1 MYHGASGAAALNTTI
16 SQVTSGLGNL
26 AISLAALVTPGGVV
40 KKILAAGLAAVGIE
54 AFKLSNEIANAGRDM
69 VDAQYRTYS
78 DMAKSGAVA
87 NEGLRGVAAGA
98 ESVGLNIEKMD
109 KYLGLIAG
117 NSGTLAMLGKSAYDG
132 RRQFEAIGNELK
144 DSRGMFKA
152 LGMDQDAMNEG
163 QMGYLRLL
171 SKTGQTQLLS
181 ADKLAGGVKNYL
193 LEQDA
198 LTKLTGMSRKQ
209 AEDAKARALTEEKFR
224 AEQDEM
230 LANGQA
236 DAAKNVQDFNA
247 VLESISP
254 QLAAGYRAGIGG
266 NLNSPE
272 AQKFFQATNGAMQ
285 SIVEL
290 SKTDPAKAAD
300 LLAQEVGKNNEMV
313 RQLAR
318 QGASNTTF
326 GDYASKADLI
336 AFAKSKGPG
345 GFEEALKQVKAAQ
358 QAQMGKTGVVGPDGK
373 ELAVD
378 PRLQRQVELLDM
390 QQQTNL
396 LLQQLI
402 NQNLDDLKVGGKTG
416 ADYAQMEAINYEK
429 FARARLLEYVKSA
442 NPELYNKFQTQNTGK
457 GALTEEV
464 AKGLIEA
471 ADKQIAAID
480 QNKIEIQL
488 ALNEKQKEKNLA
500 AKNVD
505 DSAGKSE
512 SSKIEAR
519 RELDA
524 RLAEFE
530 RLKAQLDRNIEAKDR
545 AVKDK
550 ALLEK
555 QLKDA
560 KPAAP
565 SDPKAVEAAADAA
578 AAKAVEVA
586 KAAEAAKAAADP
598 EARAR
603 ARMEK
608 ELADQKS
615 GNKDQSVRAEI
626 LKLKETIDAPFPE
639 LKVGGKTE
647 FKDLVQEQKDA
658 INHLLENMGGRPIMG
673 QTPGDERG
681 KESWEKQLKK
691 STAEQK
697 ALFDAINDQIL
708 IDRKKKLDELEK
720 KQNANKISEVA
731 PAVSK
736 EFRNLAKYGFG
747 DLARS
752 VDDLTEL
759 ADTKAV
765 NIAGALPPKTDI
777 TDVTAGLT
785 INADVAT
792 LNSKGMNMT
801 LDNSAEVAKMI
812 ALTMTPTEELNPSQ
826 KDQSLAQSS
835 FESTMGDLK
844 TQLAKQKD
852 TDEMLL
858 AAVQELVRVQKNG
871 VEVQQK
877 IYRAT
882 V

>member
-1 MYHGASGAAALNTTI
+1 
-16 SQVTSGLGNL
+16 
-26 AISLAALVTPGGVV
+26 
-40 KKILAAGLAAVGIE
+40 
-54 AFKLSNEIANAGRDM
+54 
-69 VDAQYRTYS
+69 
-78 DMAKSGAVA
+78 
-87 NEGLRGVAAGA
+87 
-98 ESVGLNIEKMD
+98 
-109 KYLGLIAG
+109 
-117 NSGTLAMLGKSAYDG
+117 
-132 RRQFEAIGNELK
+132 
-144 DSRGMFKA
+144 
-152 LGMDQDAMNEG
+152 
-163 QMGYLRLL
+163 
-171 SKTGQTQLLS
+171 
-181 ADKLAGGVKNYL
+181 
-193 LEQDA
+193 
-198 LTKLTGMSRKQ
+198 
-209 AEDAKARALTEEKFR
+209 
-224 AEQDEM
+224 
-230 LANGQA
+230 
-236 DAAKNVQDFNA
+236 
-247 VLESISP
+247 
-254 QLAAGYRAGIGG
+254 
-266 NLNSPE
+266 
-272 AQKFFQATNGAMQ
+272 
-285 SIVEL
+285 
-290 SKTDPAKAAD
+290 
-300 LLAQEVGKNNEMV
+300 
-313 RQLAR
+313 
-318 QGASNTTF
+318 
-326 GDYASKADLI
+326 
-336 AFAKSKGPG
+336 
-345 GFEEALKQVKAAQ
+345 
-358 QAQMGKTGVVGPDGK
+358 
-373 ELAVD
+373 
-378 PRLQRQVELLDM
+378 
-390 QQQTNL
+390 
-396 LLQQLI
+396 
-402 NQNLDDLKVGGKTG
+402 
-416 ADYAQMEAINYEK
+416 
-429 FARARLLEYVKSA
+429 
-442 NPELYNKFQTQNTGK
+442 
-457 GALTEEV
+457 
-464 AKGLIEA
+464 LIEA

-565 SDPKAVEAAADAA
+565 SDPKAVEAAAAEAA
-578 AAKAVEVA
+578 AAKAAEVA

-615 GNKDQSVRAEI
+615 GNKDQSVRDEI

-658 INHLLENMGGRPIMG
+658 INHLLENLGGRPIMG

-720 KQNANKISEVA
+720 KQNANKTSEAA
-731 PAVSK
+731 PAVPK
-736 EFRNLAKYGFG
+736 ELSP
-747 DLARS
+747 LARS
-752 VDDLTEL
+752 VIADLGASLDSQIATV
-759 ADTKAV
+759 TSKAV

-812 ALTMTPTEELNPSQ
+812 ALTMTPVEELNPSQ
-826 KDQSLAQSS
+826 KDQSLARSS
-835 FESTMGDLK
+835 FESTIGDLK

-852 TDEMLL
+852 TDDLLL
-858 AAVQELVRVQKNG
+858 AAVQELVRIQKNG